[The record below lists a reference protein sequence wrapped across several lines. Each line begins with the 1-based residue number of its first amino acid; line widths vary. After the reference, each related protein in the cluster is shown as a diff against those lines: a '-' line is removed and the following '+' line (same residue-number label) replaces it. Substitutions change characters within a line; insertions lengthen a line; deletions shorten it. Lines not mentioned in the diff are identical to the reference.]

1 MAPGI
6 RFPQSGECIGVY
18 SMKINGNQL
27 RSKLEK
33 LLPNCSFDED
43 NEGQVIIYTN
53 LKETTN
59 GNYKEMK

>member
-1 MAPGI
+1 MD
-6 RFPQSGECIGVY
+6 GVR
-18 SMKINGNQL
+18 MNKIDGNQL

-33 LLPNCSFDED
+33 LMPHCSLDED

-59 GNYKEMK
+59 GNYKELK

>member
-1 MAPGI
+1 MMDGL
-6 RFPQSGECIGVY
+6 QMS
-18 SMKINGNQL
+18 KIDGNQL
-27 RSKLEK
+27 RSKIEK

-53 LKETTN
+53 LKETAN

>member
-1 MAPGI
+1 MDGL
-6 RFPQSGECIGVY
+6 Q
-18 SMKINGNQL
+18 MNKIDGDQL
-27 RSKLEK
+27 RNKIEK

>member
-1 MAPGI
+1 MD
-6 RFPQSGECIGVY
+6 Y
-18 SMKINGNQL
+18 MNKIDGDQL
-27 RSKLEK
+27 RNNLEK

-59 GNYKEMK
+59 GNYKELK